1 MKKLLFVF
9 SFVFVL
15 LLVPG
20 IKAQAYSEGAVSSSQ
35 LQTALDAFKNRVD
48 TYEPW
53 QAVLEGKQK
62 YYTIYFDSTMYII
75 YLDTHKPVVIPSG
88 TNPGNP
94 FGNDPVIKV
103 YPYETGRVD
112 TYMAI
117 NSDGS
122 YTLPTSLTTGDSGE
136 HPFWKS
142 PDRSVY
148 YTNYDIYNYPA
159 NTWIRSSIPI
169 GTKYCPTN
177 AQIQGPTY
185 TYDPNAVPT
194 PGNLRVKMILPTG
207 LFPKVRETQVQTTWT
222 PTSGALRL
230 EVSLFYNYKSG
241 SDKVSR
247 LLPYIT
253 YGDGLF
259 ASVGT
264 FTKLLNTDIETFIHS
279 KNSATSGQTFANG
292 KLNLTHYYVRYVL
305 ASGSGLKFGN
315 WIKIDLVT
323 GESQLD
329 KGNAVS
335 QYNEV
340 YEDENG
346 DEIEV
351 TDSEYGGIK
360 VDVDGNTV
368 NPQDLVTLQDYL
380 LAIPNLLGSFFS
392 SINSLISSAGQFG
405 TFFSTAFGF
414 LPPVVSV
421 LIVGSIFTVI
431 VVGIIKLFK

>member
-1 MKKLLFVF
+1 MVF
-9 SFVFVL
+9 L
-15 LLVPG
+15 
-20 IKAQAYSEGAVSSSQ
+20 
-35 LQTALDAFKNRVD
+35 
-48 TYEPW
+48 
-53 QAVLEGKQK
+53 
-62 YYTIYFDSTMYII
+62 
-75 YLDTHKPVVIPSG
+75 SG
-88 TNPGNP
+88 R
-94 FGNDPVIKV
+94 F
-103 YPYETGRVD
+103 D

-117 NSDGS
+117 RSDGT
-122 YTLPTSLTTGDSGE
+122 YTLPTSLSTGDSGQ
-136 HPFWKS
+136 HDFWKN

-148 YTNYDIYNYPA
+148 YTSYDIYNYPG
-159 NTWIRSSIPI
+159 NLWIRSAIPV

-177 AQIQGPTY
+177 EQIGGPSY
-185 TYDPNAVPT
+185 SYDPVTVPT
-194 PGNLRVKMILPTG
+194 PSNLRVKMILPTG

-222 PTSGALRL
+222 PSAGALRM
-230 EVSLFYNYKSG
+230 EVSLFYNYKVG
-241 SDKVSR
+241 ADKVSK

-259 ASVGT
+259 SSVGT
-264 FTKLLNTDIETFIHS
+264 FTKLLNTDIEAFIHT
-279 KNSATSGQTFANG
+279 KNTATSGQTFANG

-305 ASGSGLKFGN
+305 ASGSGLKYGN